1 MQGEVSTPRNTDG
14 WDSVE
19 LKEQKGMNYFV
30 PPLLKATDEI
40 KAWQILCESH
50 IFRTW

>member
-1 MQGEVSTPRNTDG
+1 MLVFWCFLSNKPFMQGEVSTPRNTDG

-40 KAWQILCESH
+40 KA
-50 IFRTW
+50 